1 MFFCLSRKIYCFLV
15 RNVLRK
21 KKNEFFFSLIVSFF
35 FGQTLGIRVYPVCIS
50 TKGTT
55 VADGTIA
62 ENFNGFFLLFT
73 SLAHWYIKMET

>member
-1 MFFCLSRKIYCFLV
+1 M
-15 RNVLRK
+15 
-21 KKNEFFFSLIVSFF
+21 KNKFSSLIVSFF

-73 SLAHWYIKMET
+73 SLIHWYKKWKNSATILVLRNVRFMLDQMT